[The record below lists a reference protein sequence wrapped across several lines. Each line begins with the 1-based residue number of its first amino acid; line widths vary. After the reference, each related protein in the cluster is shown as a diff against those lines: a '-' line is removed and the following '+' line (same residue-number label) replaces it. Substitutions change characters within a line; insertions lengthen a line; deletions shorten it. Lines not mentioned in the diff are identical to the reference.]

1 VDEDTGKAGQRIRY
15 GFYSLSM
22 SPYVIPLSD
31 IEQSLRERLAKV
43 GRQLY
48 ADGLTHDAS
57 GNISARVPGT
67 DTCLIKPTGYRFCD
81 LVPEHF
87 LLVDIN
93 TREVLKGTAKPSIE
107 TPFHTK
113 LYLQWPEAGGVVHIH
128 PKYCTILSILG
139 QEIVPMGL
147 ELYNAPA
154 LAKGIPISKFAP
166 PGSEELANNMVAA
179 MKEHVAC
186 LMPHHG
192 STTIGKSME
201 EAAQNAKVLEMLAQL
216 HYDVM
221 LVGEPDPLPKSMLD
235 MLVKRA
241 ADKGLLV

>member
-1 VDEDTGKAGQRIRY
+1 MSDVE
-15 GFYSLSM
+15 LS
-22 SPYVIPLSD
+22 I
-31 IEQSLRERLAKV
+31 RERLA
-43 GRQLY
+43 GICRQLF
-48 ADGLTHDAS
+48 ADGLTYGAS
-57 GNISARVPGT
+57 GNVSARVPGT
-67 DTCLIKPTGYRFCD
+67 DTCLIKPSGYRFCD
-81 LVPEHF
+81 LDPKDF

-113 LYLQWPEAGGVVHIH
+113 LYQQWPDAGGVVHIH

-139 QEIVPMGL
+139 KEIVPMGL
-147 ELYNAPA
+147 DLFGAPA
-154 LAKGIPISKFAP
+154 LAKGVPLSRFAP
-166 PGSEELANNMVAA
+166 PGSEELADNMVEA

-192 STTIGKSME
+192 CTTIGKSIE
-201 EAAQNAKVLEMLAQL
+201 EAAQNAKVLEALAQL

-221 LVGEPDPLPKSMLD
+221 LVGEPESLPQSMLD

-241 ADKGLLV
+241 KEKGLLV